1 MRRLPVWHSCPF
13 AHFVESFLEQHASP
27 RRLWTAYPPLG
38 FAMKFT
44 VIDEIPFPM
53 DQVFKTHRDKLPDM
67 VDYMPNIDKIVVED
81 REEDGDEVHLVNIWH
96 ASETEVPAIA
106 RPFIKPELLR
116 WTDRATWDDDAH
128 TVEWNIELGFLPD
141 AITCR
146 GFNEFEE
153 FDGITRITMEG
164 ELIVDAAKIPGVP
177 RLLAKKLGTA
187 VEKFVVGLIEPNL
200 RETNKIVSRYMQEEN
215 G

>member
-1 MRRLPVWHSCPF
+1 
-13 AHFVESFLEQHASP
+13 
-27 RRLWTAYPPLG
+27 
-38 FAMKFT
+38 MKFT
-44 VIDEIPFPM
+44 VIDEIPFPI

-67 VDYMPNIDKIVVED
+67 VDYMPNIDKIVVESRD
-81 REEDGDEVHLVNIWH
+81 EDGDEVHLINIWH
-96 ASETEVPAIA
+96 AAETEVPGVA

-116 WTDRATWDDDAH
+116 WTDRATWNEDEH

-177 RLLAKKLGTA
+177 RLLAKKLGGA

-200 RETNKIVSRYMQEEN
+200 RETNKIVSRYMSEDN
-215 G
+215 A